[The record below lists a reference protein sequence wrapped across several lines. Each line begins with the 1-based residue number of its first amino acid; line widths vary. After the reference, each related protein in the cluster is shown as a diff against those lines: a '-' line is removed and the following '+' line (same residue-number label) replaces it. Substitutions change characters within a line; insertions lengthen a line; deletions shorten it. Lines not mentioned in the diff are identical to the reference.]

1 MKTISLQIPPSLQ
14 RALETCAQEDETTL
28 DQIILS
34 AVIEKISALQTQN
47 YLEKRASRGNKK
59 AVLEVLK
66 KGPNDPPADYDT

>member
-14 RALETCAQEDETTL
+14 RGLETCAQEDETTL

-59 AVLEVLK
+59 AFLEVLK
-66 KGPNDPPADYDT
+66 KVPNDPPADYDT